1 MVAMEE
7 LVAGSMAVAEAA
19 VVVLY
24 VLGTHLV
31 ALPVVVAAVTR
42 LGILSAGRT
51 LLMRVELESL
61 E

>member
-19 VVVLY
+19 AVVNE
-24 VLGTHLV
+24 LGTHAV
-31 ALPVVVAAVTR
+31 ALPVVAVVTR
-42 LGILSAGRT
+42 LVILNAGRT

>member
-7 LVAGSMAVAEAA
+7 LVAGSMVVIEAA
-19 VVVLY
+19 AAAAVD
-24 VLGTHLV
+24 VLGTHVV
-31 ALPVVVAAVTR
+31 ALPVVAVVTR
-42 LGILSAGRT
+42 LVILSAGRT